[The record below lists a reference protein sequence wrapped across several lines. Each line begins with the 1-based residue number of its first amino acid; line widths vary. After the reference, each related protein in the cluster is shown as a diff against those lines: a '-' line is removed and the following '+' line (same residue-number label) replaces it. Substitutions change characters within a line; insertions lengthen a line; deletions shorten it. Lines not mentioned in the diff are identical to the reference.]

1 MLKPCPLCG
10 GKVRM
15 YTTESVQS
23 YRRAVIKCDACHL
36 EMREEG
42 GGYHDFATSSV
53 DEKRKLSNERAKAL
67 ATEKWNTRVCEIL
80 EGDGTGEALPE
91 IRTCTIEHVKAGPLF
106 AIRVVRCKE
115 CKNYRASDASCHAY
129 RWGSWDAAIEVEPE
143 GFCAWGE
150 RRSE

>member
-67 ATEKWNTRVCEIL
+67 ATEKWNTRVDE
-80 EGDGTGEALPE
+80 
-91 IRTCTIEHVKAGPLF
+91 RTCHETVIDKFFRGCDSCGWMWEVFYSIGKRERPNYCPNCGAK
-106 AIRVVRCKE
+106 VVDE
-115 CKNYRASDASCHAY
+115 
-129 RWGSWDAAIEVEPE
+129 
-143 GFCAWGE
+143 
-150 RRSE
+150 